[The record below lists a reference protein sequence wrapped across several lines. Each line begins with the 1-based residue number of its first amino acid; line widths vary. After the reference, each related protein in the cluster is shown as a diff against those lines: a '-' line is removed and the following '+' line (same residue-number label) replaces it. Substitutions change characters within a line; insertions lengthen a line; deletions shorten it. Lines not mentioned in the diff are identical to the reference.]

1 MRDTVGLVMMEQGK
15 DIAKFTDA
23 DFQAAIDVIQQAK
36 DSGQIKRLHRQRV
49 HRRARQGRHR
59 RLRRVDR

>member
-15 DIAKFTDA
+15 ETRQFTDA

-36 DSGQIKRLHRQRV
+36 DAGQIKGFTGNEYTERP
-49 HRRARQGRHR
+49 RQGRHR